1 MLGAKAALPLPPLMR
16 GILAVPLPVP
26 RDSAVVLFPAMG
38 SRPCGCILLDCMAST
53 ARFITSG
60 LRGVENIL
68 GSVIFPVDSP
78 FKSKISAFFCLA
90 MAFQPIF
97 LVEIPAIHM

>member
-16 GILAVPLPVP
+16 GTLAVALPVP
-26 RDSAVVLFPAMG
+26 RDSAVVLFPAIG
-38 SRPCGCILLDCMAST
+38 SLPCGCILLDCIANT

-60 LRGVENIL
+60 LIGVENTV

-78 FKSKISAFFCLA
+78 FKSKISAFFCGA
-90 MAFQPIF
+90 MSLQPIF
-97 LVEIPAIHM
+97 PEEIPAIYM